1 MEIGGKMKKT
11 SLTEYYVIKTIDNYE
26 YICTPT
32 IIENSNTH
40 GFKLINSKTPNGQ
53 TTINYSEV
61 SEIISLCEYMKRLS
75 EKLLE
80 LPEIYNDEQLNN
92 FFHKMHELNEILETP
107 NETIIKM

>member
-1 MEIGGKMKKT
+1 MEIGGKMEKT

-80 LPEIYNDEQLNN
+80 LPEIYNDEQLKK
-92 FFHKMHELNEILETP
+92 FFYKMHELNKMLESP
-107 NETIIKM
+107 NQNTIKM